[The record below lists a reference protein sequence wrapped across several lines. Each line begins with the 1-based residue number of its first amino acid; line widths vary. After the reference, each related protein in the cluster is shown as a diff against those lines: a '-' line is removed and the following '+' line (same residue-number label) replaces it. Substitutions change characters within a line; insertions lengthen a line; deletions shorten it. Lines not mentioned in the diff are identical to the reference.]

1 MKVLG
6 KLIFAGL
13 VIFALLQVVR
23 PTIPAKPPTAELQA
37 LVEVKQVLRKA
48 VTAATRT
55 SGGSRGLT
63 RSCPGTGWCAMTS

>member
-1 MKVLG
+1 
-6 KLIFAGL
+6 
-13 VIFALLQVVR
+13 
-23 PTIPAKPPTAELQA
+23 LQA